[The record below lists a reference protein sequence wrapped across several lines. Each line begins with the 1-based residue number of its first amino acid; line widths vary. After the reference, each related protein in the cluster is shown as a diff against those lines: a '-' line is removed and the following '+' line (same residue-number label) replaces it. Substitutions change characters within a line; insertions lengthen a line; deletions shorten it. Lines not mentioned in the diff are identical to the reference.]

1 MEEFEK
7 NSEEEEPNDV
17 ANKLREEEGKART
30 MSDSQV
36 YEQGPEAAAAKPNTL
51 SRSQSEMGQVCTNCR
66 CLFGVKMTGSFCD
79 DVVSCVTYAY
89 A

>member
-1 MEEFEK
+1 
-7 NSEEEEPNDV
+7 
-17 ANKLREEEGKART
+17 

-51 SRSQSEMGQVCTNCR
+51 SRSQSAMGQVCTNCR

-79 DVVSCVTYAY
+79 DAVPCRGVCEWAFFGICGLYIFSTQAQAHRGKYT
-89 A
+89 